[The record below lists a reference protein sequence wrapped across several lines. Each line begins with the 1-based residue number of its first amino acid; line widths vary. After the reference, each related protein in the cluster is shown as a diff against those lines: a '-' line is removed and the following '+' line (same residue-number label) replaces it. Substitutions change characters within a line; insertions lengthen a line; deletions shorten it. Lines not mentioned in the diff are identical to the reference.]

1 MRDWSAKVNFESLQS
16 GSGLHELSV
25 LEANGLQPP
34 KQKAPVP
41 QNPNSLQ
48 HGAEEGQG
56 DVALQAV
63 ASVTPTNAARNSGK
77 PMASSDGIIVQTTI
91 VVSKVVAIK

>member
-1 MRDWSAKVNFESLQS
+1 MRDWSVKVKVESLHS
-16 GSGLHELSV
+16 GSGLHESRA

-34 KQKAPVP
+34 RQKAPVP

-48 HGAEEGQG
+48 HGAEEGHG

-63 ASVTPTNAARNSGK
+63 AFVTPAKTARISGK
-77 PMASSDGIIVQTTI
+77 AATSSDGIIVVQNI
-91 VVSKVVAIK
+91 DFVVSI

>member
-1 MRDWSAKVNFESLQS
+1 MRDWSVKVKVESLHS
-16 GSGLHELSV
+16 GSGLHESRA

-34 KQKAPVP
+34 RQKAPVP

-48 HGAEEGQG
+48 HGAEEGHG

-63 ASVTPTNAARNSGK
+63 ASVTPANAARNSGK
-77 PMASSDGIIVQTTI
+77 AATSSDGIIVVQ
-91 VVSKVVAIK
+91 SFDL